1 MHTTAATARI
11 LIVRATHG
19 VPQRPSRP
27 THAGMSPQRPIDA
40 SAWEVVQSSV
50 LKVPAHM
57 IVPAAVIHPA
67 SQLPEA
73 MPEAMRPLPRGGVPI
88 LNFWTRTGVT

>member
-1 MHTTAATARI
+1 
-11 LIVRATHG
+11 
-19 VPQRPSRP
+19 
-27 THAGMSPQRPIDA
+27 
-40 SAWEVVQSSV
+40 
-50 LKVPAHM
+50 
-57 IVPAAVIHPA
+57 VPAAVIHPA